1 MLLINS
7 DVVLYDLF
15 NSKLCFNSHFEFRLF
30 FFSYICRFYVRKVFT
45 TTVNLRRKNGFM
57 SPQIYIPNS
66 FNITHSENH
75 WANEDTMIHCITHII
90 GSYVEEI
97 KDEFD
102 LPLAQKALVIFDCF
116 RGQITEQ
123 FLAALESKN
132 LLYATIPQ
140 IALINYNRWT

>member
-1 MLLINS
+1 MSGKFSPPQLI
-7 DVVLYDLF
+7 YEGKTDLCHPKF
-15 NSKLCFNSHFEFRLF
+15 K
-30 FFSYICRFYVRKVFT
+30 
-45 TTVNLRRKNGFM
+45 
-57 SPQIYIPNS
+57 IPNS

-75 WANEDTMIHCITHII
+75 WANGDTMIHCITHII